1 MTITHSSSLI
11 SITFTI
17 CTVSIYVCFGFFC
30 LFICGQSSTIFSC
43 ALLKM
48 KIKTI
53 KFITFSCFV
62 HTTDT
67 YSQQKQQPKWKENRV
82 KILYW
87 KIQVKIHNILYGIC
101 QFVLLVWSKN
111 RKKIVPSLSFDRS
124 FQKDHFK
131 KKKKMK
137 KENAKSQQHRNWSSA
152 LLQAMSISTRKT
164 NSRHTV
170 IFFLLLNRNIHTY
183 VKYILCTMLWSNL

>member
-53 KFITFSCFV
+53 EFITFSCFV

-67 YSQQKQQPKWKENRV
+67 YSQQKQQTKWKKNRV

-131 KKKKMK
+131 KKKKWRK
-137 KENAKSQQHRNWSSA
+137 KTPNRSN
-152 LLQAMSISTRKT
+152 
-164 NSRHTV
+164 TV
-170 IFFLLLNRNIHTY
+170 TDQVHYYKQCPFRQERPIPDIPIFFS
-183 VKYILCTMLWSNL
+183 CS